1 MVYARRIIR
10 VYCKVGMDM
19 LQFEKSMNTPSGVG
33 YNMKNFLP
41 VLVVVVLL
49 VIAMGSWY
57 TVDQGER
64 AVILRNGAAI
74 GTAEPGLH
82 FKVPVIDQIAKM
94 SVQSRKAHFEHM
106 SAYSK
111 DQQPAELSISV
122 NYRMNAGQVKDIYAN
137 FGSEIAMTER
147 LINPRMFKETKTV
160 FGHFTAVSAIQER
173 ERLNHEIYEAIAGSV
188 SGPVTIESVQVENI
202 DFSAAYE
209 QSIEQR
215 MLAEVEVQKVRQNWE
230 REKVQ
235 ADIVRTKAQAD
246 ADGRLAQAQA
256 EAKAIELRGQAEAS
270 AIRAKGDALRD
281 NPSLVTLIQA
291 ERWDGKLPS
300 TMVPGSALPMLN
312 LK

>member
-1 MVYARRIIR
+1 M
-10 VYCKVGMDM
+10 
-19 LQFEKSMNTPSGVG
+19 
-33 YNMKNFLP
+33 
-41 VLVVVVLL
+41 
-49 VIAMGSWY
+49 
-57 TVDQGER
+57 
-64 AVILRNGAAI
+64 
-74 GTAEPGLH
+74 
-82 FKVPVIDQIAKM
+82 
-94 SVQSRKAHFEHM
+94 
-106 SAYSK
+106 
-111 DQQPAELSISV
+111 
-122 NYRMNAGQVKDIYAN
+122 
-137 FGSEIAMTER
+137 
-147 LINPRMFKETKTV
+147 
-160 FGHFTAVSAIQER
+160 
-173 ERLNHEIYEAIAGSV
+173 NHEIYEAIAGSV